1 MCWRWAAGR
10 VTPLGVAWALAASS
24 GFLAQ
29 AARQAIATATA
40 PAPLRPVR
48 TRAARGMEGGSAR
61 IGGPGQIGPVPPA
74 PAQRLDQGGGVG
86 VAVGLGLHERDAR
99 LLVGRR
105 GGRRR
110 RGGGGA

>member
-40 PAPLRPVR
+40 TAPLRPVR

-61 IGGPGQIGPVPPA
+61 IGGPGHFGPVPPA
-74 PAQRLDQGGGVG
+74 SARRRGRGGGG
-86 VAVGLGLHERDAR
+86 GGAGGR
-99 LLVGRR
+99 GRR
-105 GGRRR
+105 GRGARR
-110 RGGGGA
+110 RGGLL